1 MTQVMKEFFEKMLA
15 LFPEARDQYEK
26 MKAEYGEILETVI
39 LEDAFFPCILEMLQ
53 NEDDVS
59 RIHQVFDFF
68 EEVSHS
74 DDRHLINVFSIT
86 ILECLGNDKNAL
98 RIARKYMGTKTY
110 LLQIEADRGLG
121 RY

>member
-1 MTQVMKEFFEKMLA
+1 MKEFFERMLA

-26 MKAEYGEILETVI
+26 MKAVYGEILETVI
-39 LEDAFFPCILEMLQ
+39 LEDAFFPYILELLQ
-53 NEDDVS
+53 NEDDIS

-86 ILECLGNDKNAL
+86 ILECLGNDENVL
-98 RIARKYMGTKTY
+98 RIARKYMGTKIFVAERR
-110 LLQIEADRGLG
+110 IEV
-121 RY
+121 